1 MTGLTWRNDS
11 FHSRGISRRDF
22 LKLAAMAGLLAGCR
36 HTQQTETAP
45 TAVPTDSAPAVTPT
59 VTPAVNIRR
68 PDVIKMYPDAPSK
81 VVHTRHT
88 GGWDGDELAS
98 NALRQML
105 DASITELTGQNDASE
120 AWAALFSPS
129 ERIAIKV
136 NTINTSH
143 LWTHVPLVMAVT
155 DCLQEAGV
163 PAEQIF
169 VFDRDTD
176 ELADAG
182 FPLNRDGPGVR
193 CYGTDGNFTA
203 GWAVLDL
210 DAQISDILLHCD
222 ALINMPILKQH
233 TLSGITFAM
242 KNHYGTFD
250 KPGYF
255 HGERLVD
262 GMAELNGLPPIRERT
277 RLIIGDVL
285 EIAKSGWKKA
295 ITGDSILMSFD
306 PVAHDTIGLQLYSEA
321 WTLEGGNPAISE
333 KFAIPWLESGAALG
347 LGANDLYNLE
357 LVNVNLE

>member
-1 MTGLTWRNDS
+1 
-11 FHSRGISRRDF
+11 
-22 LKLAAMAGLLAGCR
+22 MAGLLAGCR
-36 HTQQTETAP
+36 PTRQTETAP
-45 TAVPTDSAPAVTPT
+45 TVAPTDTVPSAPPTATPAVT
-59 VTPAVNIRR
+59 VRR

-88 GGWDGDELAS
+88 GVWGGEELAS

-105 DASITELTGQNDASE
+105 DASITELTGQNDASK
-120 AWAALFSPS
+120 AWAALFSPN

-136 NTINTSH
+136 NTIRTSH
-143 LWTHVPLVMAVT
+143 FWTHVPLVMAVT
-155 DCLQEAGV
+155 DCLQDAGV
-163 PAEQIF
+163 SAEQII
-169 VFDRDTD
+169 VFDRDAD

-182 FPLNRDGPGVR
+182 FPLNKDGPGVR

-203 GWAVLDL
+203 GWAVLDI
-210 DAQISDILLHCD
+210 DAQFSDILLHCD

-233 TLSGITFAM
+233 NMSGISFAM

-262 GMAELNGLPPIRERT
+262 GIAALNGLPPIRERT

-285 EIAKSGWKKA
+285 EIVKSGWKKA
-295 ITGDSILMSFD
+295 MAGDSILMSFD

-321 WTLEGGNPAISE
+321 LASEGGNPAISE

-347 LGANDLYNLE
+347 LGTNDVNHME